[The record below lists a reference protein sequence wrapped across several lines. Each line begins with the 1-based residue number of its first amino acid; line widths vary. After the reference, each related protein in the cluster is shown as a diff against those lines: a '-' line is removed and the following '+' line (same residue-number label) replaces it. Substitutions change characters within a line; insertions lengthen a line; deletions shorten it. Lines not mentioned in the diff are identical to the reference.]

1 MVAVPVTA
9 DRVVTA
15 AKAGA
20 ASAAADTEGQMSAG
34 ASSSTPH
41 WVLAQLNI
49 SRLLAP
55 VDSPQLAPFV
65 ARLAE
70 VKALAEASPGFV
82 WRQRDGEG
90 PGNLANRPFGDD
102 VLVNL
107 SVWRDVESLVAFVY
121 RTAHATVL
129 RRRDEW
135 FHRAVA
141 PMTVLWWVPAGHHPT
156 LDEAGERLAWLRER
170 GPTTAAFSLRQRF
183 PPPSIPGESTRP

>member
-70 VKALAEASPGFV
+70 VNALAEASPGARWQFE
-82 WRQRDGEG
+82 RHGYFIAKARSDSAG
-90 PGNLANRPFGDD
+90 PAVFGRITGLKD
-102 VLVNL
+102 
-107 SVWRDVESLVAFVY
+107 SWAR
-121 RTAHATVL
+121 
-129 RRRDEW
+129 
-135 FHRAVA
+135 
-141 PMTVLWWVPAGHHPT
+141 
-156 LDEAGERLAWLRER
+156 
-170 GPTTAAFSLRQRF
+170 
-183 PPPSIPGESTRP
+183 